1 MRGPYAKDGAKERVS
16 TTAHKS
22 LVRCFKRYNI
32 ANTWDGS
39 ALPRYQSDGLSL
51 AYQSFGDGPPVLC
64 IHGFASSGKVNWID
78 TGWVETL
85 TGAGYRAITLD
96 NRGHG
101 DSDKPYDPEQYYP
114 QVMAGDALALLD
126 HLEIERA
133 AVLGYSMGAR
143 ISAFLAF
150 EHEERV
156 ACAIFGG
163 MGMNLINGLTD
174 GNDIISGLLAPTLAD
189 LTHPTARQFRIFAE
203 HTGADREALAACME
217 TSRQPMARA
226 DVRRINTPVLV
237 AVGEADE
244 MAGSPTPLAELLP
257 QGEAFVIPKRD
268 HMRATG
274 DKAFKAAALSFL
286 GKTFPVR

>member
-1 MRGPYAKDGAKERVS
+1 M
-16 TTAHKS
+16 TT
-22 LVRCFKRYNI
+22 FE
-32 ANTWDGS
+32 
-39 ALPRYQSDGLSL
+39 SDGLSL
-51 AYQSFGDGPPVLC
+51 AYQSFGSGLPVLC

-85 TGAGYRAITLD
+85 TAAGYRAITLD

-101 DSDKPYDPEQYYP
+101 GSDKPYDPERYYP
-114 QVMAGDALALLD
+114 GAMARDAVALLD
-126 HLEIERA
+126 HLGIERA
-133 AVLGYSMGAR
+133 AILGYSMGAR
-143 ISAFLAF
+143 ISAFMAF

-163 MGMNLINGLTD
+163 MGMNLINGLSD
-174 GNDIISGLLAPTLAD
+174 GNDIIAGLRAPSLAE
-189 LTHPTARQFRIFAE
+189 LTHPTARQFRIFAD

-226 DVRRINTPVLV
+226 DARRINVPVLV

-244 MAGSPTPLAELLP
+244 MAGPPGPLAELLP
-257 QGEAFVIPKRD
+257 RAEPFIIPKRD

-274 DKAFKAAALSFL
+274 DKAFKTAALDFL
-286 GKTFPVR
+286 GRNFA

>member
-1 MRGPYAKDGAKERVS
+1 MPQFMADGI
-16 TTAHKS
+16 S
-22 LVRCFKRYNI
+22 LSYR
-32 ANTWDGS
+32 
-39 ALPRYQSDGLSL
+39 
-51 AYQSFGDGPPVLC
+51 SFGEGKPVLC

-85 TGAGYRAITLD
+85 TEAGYRAIVMD

-101 DSDKPYDPEQYYP
+101 DSEKPYDPELYYP
-114 QVMAGDALALLD
+114 SDMARDAVALLD

-143 ISAFLAF
+143 ITAFMAF

-156 ACAIFGG
+156 ATAIFGG
-163 MGMNLINGLTD
+163 MGMNLLNGLSD
-174 GNDIISGLLAPTLAD
+174 GNDIITGLLAPSLDA

-226 DVRRINTPVLV
+226 DVRRIAVPVLV
-237 AVGEADE
+237 AVGEADT
-244 MAGSPTPLAELLP
+244 MAGSPEPLAELLP
-257 QGEAFVIPKRD
+257 HGEAFVIPKRD

-274 DKAFKAAALSFL
+274 DKAFKVRALEFL
-286 GKTFPVR
+286 GRTYA